1 MRITMRQ
8 LTKKFIM
15 AAFMFSFLLLTAC
28 GQKKEAPK
36 SDKSLYEHGLEL
48 ISLMDEMAG
57 SEEYISILS
66 ASEDIKNI
74 LLETAKGDFSNPKTV
89 YRITI
94 SGTEIFD
101 MAEANQRQLSDTLQE
116 NIKSRMAS
124 VLSNQINALA
134 GTTELASSAV
144 CTAEKVFVC
153 PDLKESQIYLYLF
166 DNAVPAVVTFTPGED
181 GAVSAKSSFVLL
193 DDIEAYLDSATNE
206 FLEMFGVKIE
216 DITQE
221 IH

>member
-1 MRITMRQ
+1 MRQ
-8 LTKKFIM
+8 FTKKFIM
-15 AAFMFSFLLLTAC
+15 AAFMFCFLLLAAC

-36 SDKSLYEHGLEL
+36 SGKSLYEHGLEL
-48 ISLMDEMAG
+48 ISLMDEIAG

-66 ASEDIKNI
+66 TSEDIKNI

-94 SGTEIFD
+94 SGTEIFNI
-101 MAEANQRQLSDTLQE
+101 AEANIGQLSDTLQE

-144 CTAEKVFVC
+144 CTAEKTFVC
-153 PDLKESQIYLYLF
+153 PELEESQIYLYLF

-181 GAVSAKSSFVLL
+181 GAVFAKSSFILL
-193 DDIEAYLDSATNE
+193 DDFETSLASETNALME
-206 FLEMFGVKIE
+206 TLGVKIE

-221 IH
+221 IHS